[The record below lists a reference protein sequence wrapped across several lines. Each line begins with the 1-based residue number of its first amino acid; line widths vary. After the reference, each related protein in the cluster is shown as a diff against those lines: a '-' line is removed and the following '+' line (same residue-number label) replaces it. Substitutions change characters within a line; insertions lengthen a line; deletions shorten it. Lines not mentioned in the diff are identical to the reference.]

1 MRETNMAENQAAG
14 QTSSAPR
21 TGGQAAAAKPAPAAP
36 TVPLKVDAEG
46 LDALALLL
54 AHARKGTVPLPGVT
68 AKTVKELS
76 ATVRDAEMKMLDRR
90 REAIVAESNGDETID
105 G

>member
-1 MRETNMAENQAAG
+1 MAENQTTQA
-14 QTSSAPR
+14 APR
-21 TGGQAAAAKPAPAAP
+21 TGGQAATKPAPASP
-36 TVPLKVDAEG
+36 TLPLKVDAEG

-68 AKTVKELS
+68 SKTVKELS
-76 ATVRDAEMKMLDRR
+76 ATVREAEMKMLDRR
-90 REAIVAESNGDETID
+90 REAIVADSAEGEEIEE